1 MNFIAQIR
9 PAAMLACKTI
19 RSNLRFVLPN
29 KPHIIHI
36 LEMPATS
43 PMEAARSAL
52 KRYFGHD
59 DFRPLQEEIIS
70 ESLAGNDVF
79 ALLPTGGGKS
89 LCYQLP
95 AIISKGITVVISPLI
110 ALMKDQVD
118 GLEANGINATYLN
131 SSLNKTEARKR
142 YAKLFAGEYTI
153 LYVAPE
159 RLMLSGFLDDLKKW
173 NVTRFAVD
181 EAHCISEWGHDF
193 RPEYRQLSN
202 LRRLFPDLPFMAL
215 TATATDRVR
224 DDILNQLRL
233 KNPKSFVASFNR
245 PNLAYRIEN
254 KQAVSQQI
262 LRFIQSKPFESGIVY
277 CYSRK
282 ATETLA
288 DRLRQN
294 GIEALAY
301 HAGMTPLKRGEN
313 QDAFIR
319 DEIKVICAT
328 VAFGMGIDKPNVR
341 YVIHQDIPKN
351 IEGYYQET
359 GRAGRDGLPS
369 DCILYFSAGDV
380 AKQLQFIADK
390 SNRQERDVAQEQLR
404 QMVHYSESSE
414 CRRKVLLGYFSE
426 NWTQPNCGN
435 CDNCQNPKE
444 TFDGTLA
451 AQKFMSCIFR
461 VRQSGGF
468 SVGIN
473 HIVDVLLGSRNEK
486 VLKWRHDQLSTYNI
500 GEEYRRPEWQVFG
513 RELIRKGYISQNT
526 ENHSVLE
533 LTPKGK
539 SALRERE
546 SIQLTR
552 PSVPKERTRI
562 RPPSTGGIECNEELF
577 AILRTLR
584 KELASEQG
592 VPPYIVFSDVT
603 LREMAR
609 DYPIDE
615 DQLSDISGVGLKKLE
630 QYGETFIEAIEEY
643 LEAHPEAGVNFNA

>member
-1 MNFIAQIR
+1 
-9 PAAMLACKTI
+9 
-19 RSNLRFVLPN
+19 
-29 KPHIIHI
+29 
-36 LEMPATS
+36 MPAS
-43 PMEAARSAL
+43 PQMERAREIL

-59 DFRPLQEEIIS
+59 AFRPLQEEIIS
-70 ESLAGNDVF
+70 ESLEGRDVF

-95 AIISKGITVVISPLI
+95 AILEEGLTVVISPLI

-118 GLEANGINATYLN
+118 GLNANGIPATFLN

-159 RLMLSGFLDDLKKW
+159 RLTLSGFLDDLKQW
-173 NVTRFAVD
+173 EVSRFAVD

-224 DDILNQLRL
+224 TDILTQLRL
-233 KNPKSFVASFNR
+233 KEPRTFVASFNR
-245 PNLAYRIEN
+245 PNLNYQMET
-254 KQAVSQQI
+254 KQAVFQQI
-262 LRFIQSKPFESGIVY
+262 LKFVSSKPYESGIIY

-282 ATETLA
+282 ATESLA

-294 GIEALAY
+294 GIEALPY
-301 HAGMTPLKRGEN
+301 HAGMTPLKRAEN
-313 QDAFIR
+313 QEAFIR
-319 DEIKVICAT
+319 DEVKIICAT
-328 VAFGMGIDKPNVR
+328 IAFGMGIDKPNVR
-341 YVIHQDIPKN
+341 YVIHQDLPKN

-369 DCILYFSAGDV
+369 DCILYFSPGDV

-390 SNRQERDVAQEQLR
+390 NNHKERDVATQQLR

-426 NWTQPNCGN
+426 EWTEGNCGN
-435 CDNCQNPKE
+435 CDNCRNPKQ
-444 TFDGTLA
+444 TFDGTLP

-461 VRQSGGF
+461 VNQASGF

-473 HIVDVLLGSRNEK
+473 HIVDVLLGSKNEK
-486 VLKWRHDQLSTYNI
+486 VLKWKHDRLSTYDI
-500 GEEYRRPEWQVFG
+500 GQDYTRMEWQAFG
-513 RELIRKGYISQNT
+513 RELIRNGYIEQNA

-533 LTPKGK
+533 LTRKGK
-539 SALRERE
+539 AALRDRT
-546 SIQLTR
+546 SIQLTQ
-552 PSVPKERTRI
+552 PSVAKAASQRRQPA
-562 RPPSTGGIECNEELF
+562 STGGIECNEELF

-584 KELASEQG
+584 KELAAEQG

-609 DYPIDE
+609 DFPIE
-615 DQLSDISGVGLKKLE
+615 EGQLSDISGVGIAKLE
-630 QYGETFIEAIEEY
+630 KYGDTFTEAIKEY
-643 LEAHPEAGVNFNA
+643 LDTHPETGIDELEPSFR

>member
-1 MNFIAQIR
+1 
-9 PAAMLACKTI
+9 
-19 RSNLRFVLPN
+19 
-29 KPHIIHI
+29 
-36 LEMPATS
+36 MPAS
-43 PMEAARSAL
+43 PQMERAREIL

-59 DFRPLQEEIIS
+59 TFRPLQEEIIS
-70 ESLAGNDVF
+70 ESLEGRDVF

-95 AIISKGITVVISPLI
+95 AILKEGLTVVISPLI

-118 GLEANGINATYLN
+118 GLNANGIPATFLN

-142 YAKLFAGEYTI
+142 YAKLFAREYTI

-159 RLMLSGFLDDLKKW
+159 RLMLSGFLDDLKQWK
-173 NVTRFAVD
+173 VSRFAVD

-224 DDILNQLRL
+224 TDILTQLRL
-233 KNPKSFVASFNR
+233 KEPRTFVASFNR
-245 PNLAYRIEN
+245 PNLNYQIET
-254 KQAVSQQI
+254 KQAVFQQI
-262 LRFIQSKPFESGIVY
+262 LKFVSSKPYESGIIY

-282 ATETLA
+282 ATESLA

-294 GIEALAY
+294 GIEALPY
-301 HAGMTPLKRGEN
+301 HAGMTPLKRAEN
-313 QDAFIR
+313 QEGFIR

-328 VAFGMGIDKPNVR
+328 IAFGMGIDKPNVR
-341 YVIHQDIPKN
+341 YVIHQDLPKN

-369 DCILYFSAGDV
+369 DCILYFSPGDV

-390 SNRQERDVAQEQLR
+390 NNHKERDVATQQLR

-414 CRRKVLLGYFSE
+414 CRRKVLLVYFSE
-426 NWTQPNCGN
+426 EWTEGNCGN
-435 CDNCQNPKE
+435 CDNCRNPKQ
-444 TFDGTLA
+444 TFDGTLP

-461 VRQSGGF
+461 VNQASGF

-473 HIVDVLLGSRNEK
+473 HIVDVLLGSKNEK
-486 VLKWRHDQLSTYNI
+486 VLKWRHDRLSTYDI
-500 GEEYRRPEWQVFG
+500 GQEYRRMEWQAFG
-513 RELIRKGYISQNT
+513 RELIRNGYIEQNA

-533 LTPKGK
+533 LTRKGK
-539 SALRERE
+539 AALRDRTP
-546 SIQLTR
+546 IQLTQ
-552 PSVPKERTRI
+552 PSVAKAASQRRQPS
-562 RPPSTGGIECNEELF
+562 STGGIECNEELF

-584 KELASEQG
+584 KELAAEQG

-609 DYPIDE
+609 DFPIDE
-615 DQLSDISGVGLKKLE
+615 GQLSDISGVGIAKLE
-630 QYGETFIEAIEEY
+630 KYGDTFIEAIKEY
-643 LEAHPEAGVNFNA
+643 LDTHPEAGIDELEPSFR

>member
-1 MNFIAQIR
+1 
-9 PAAMLACKTI
+9 
-19 RSNLRFVLPN
+19 
-29 KPHIIHI
+29 
-36 LEMPATS
+36 MPAS
-43 PMEAARSAL
+43 PQMERAREIL

-59 DFRPLQEEIIS
+59 TFRPLQEEIIS
-70 ESLAGNDVF
+70 ESLDGRDVF

-95 AIISKGITVVISPLI
+95 AILEEGLTVVISPLI

-118 GLEANGINATYLN
+118 GLNANGIPATFLN

-159 RLMLSGFLDDLKKW
+159 RLTLSGFLDDLKQW
-173 NVTRFAVD
+173 EVSRFAVD

-202 LRRLFPDLPFMAL
+202 LRHLFPDLPFMAL

-224 DDILNQLRL
+224 TDILTQLRL
-233 KNPKSFVASFNR
+233 KESRTFVASFNR
-245 PNLAYRIEN
+245 PNLNYQIET
-254 KQAVSQQI
+254 KQAVFQQI
-262 LRFIQSKPFESGIVY
+262 LKFVSSKPYESGIIY

-282 ATETLA
+282 ATESLA

-294 GIEALAY
+294 GIEALPY
-301 HAGMTPLKRGEN
+301 HAGMTPLKRAEN
-313 QDAFIR
+313 QEAFIR
-319 DEIKVICAT
+319 DEIKIICAT
-328 VAFGMGIDKPNVR
+328 IAFGMGIDKPNVR
-341 YVIHQDIPKN
+341 YVIHQDLPKN

-369 DCILYFSAGDV
+369 DCILYFSPGDV

-390 SNRQERDVAQEQLR
+390 SNHKERDVATQQLR

-426 NWTQPNCGN
+426 EWTEGNCGN
-435 CDNCQNPKE
+435 CDNCRNPKQ
-444 TFDGTLA
+444 TFDGTLP

-461 VRQSGGF
+461 VNQASGF

-473 HIVDVLLGSRNEK
+473 HIVDVLLGSKNEK
-486 VLKWRHDQLSTYNI
+486 VLKWKHDRLSTYDI
-500 GEEYRRPEWQVFG
+500 GQDYTRMEWQAFG
-513 RELIRKGYISQNT
+513 RELIRNGYIEQNA

-533 LTPKGK
+533 LTRKGK
-539 SALRERE
+539 VALRDRTP
-546 SIQLTR
+546 IQLTQ
-552 PSVPKERTRI
+552 PSVAKAASQRCQPA
-562 RPPSTGGIECNEELF
+562 STGGIECNEELF

-584 KELASEQG
+584 KELAAEQG

-609 DYPIDE
+609 DFPIE
-615 DQLSDISGVGLKKLE
+615 EGQLSDISGVGIAKLE
-630 QYGETFIEAIEEY
+630 KYGDTFTEAIKEY
-643 LEAHPEAGVNFNA
+643 LDTHPETGIDELEPSFR

>member
-1 MNFIAQIR
+1 
-9 PAAMLACKTI
+9 
-19 RSNLRFVLPN
+19 
-29 KPHIIHI
+29 
-36 LEMPATS
+36 
-43 PMEAARSAL
+43 MERAREIL

-59 DFRPLQEEIIS
+59 AFRPLQEEIIS
-70 ESLAGNDVF
+70 ESLDGRDVF

-95 AIISKGITVVISPLI
+95 AILEEGLTVVISPLI

-118 GLEANGINATYLN
+118 GLNANGIPATFLN

-159 RLMLSGFLDDLKKW
+159 RLTLSGFLDDLKQW
-173 NVTRFAVD
+173 EVSRFAVD

-224 DDILNQLRL
+224 TDILTQLRL
-233 KNPKSFVASFNR
+233 KEPRTFVASFNR
-245 PNLAYRIEN
+245 PNLNYQMET
-254 KQAVSQQI
+254 KQAVFQQI
-262 LRFIQSKPFESGIVY
+262 LKFVSSKPYESGIIY

-282 ATETLA
+282 ATESLA

-294 GIEALAY
+294 GIEALPY
-301 HAGMTPLKRGEN
+301 HAGMTPLKRAEN
-313 QDAFIR
+313 QEAFIR
-319 DEIKVICAT
+319 DEVKIICAT
-328 VAFGMGIDKPNVR
+328 IAFGMGIDKPNVR
-341 YVIHQDIPKN
+341 YVIHQDLPKN

-369 DCILYFSAGDV
+369 DCILYFSPGDV

-390 SNRQERDVAQEQLR
+390 NNHKERDVATQQLR

-426 NWTQPNCGN
+426 EWTEGNCGN
-435 CDNCQNPKE
+435 CDNCRNPKQ
-444 TFDGTLA
+444 TFDGTLP

-461 VRQSGGF
+461 VNQASGF

-473 HIVDVLLGSRNEK
+473 HIVDVLLGSKNEK
-486 VLKWRHDQLSTYNI
+486 VLKWKHDRLSTYDI
-500 GEEYRRPEWQVFG
+500 GQDYTRMEWQAFG
-513 RELIRKGYISQNT
+513 RELIRNGYIEQNA

-533 LTPKGK
+533 LTRKGK
-539 SALRERE
+539 AALRDRT
-546 SIQLTR
+546 SIQLTQ
-552 PSVPKERTRI
+552 PSVAKAASQRRQPA
-562 RPPSTGGIECNEELF
+562 STGGIECNEELF

-584 KELASEQG
+584 KELAAEQG

-609 DYPIDE
+609 DFPIE
-615 DQLSDISGVGLKKLE
+615 EGQLSDISGVGIAKLE
-630 QYGETFIEAIEEY
+630 KYGDTFTEAIKEY
-643 LEAHPEAGVNFNA
+643 LDTHPETGIDELEPSFR

>member
-1 MNFIAQIR
+1 
-9 PAAMLACKTI
+9 
-19 RSNLRFVLPN
+19 
-29 KPHIIHI
+29 
-36 LEMPATS
+36 MPAS
-43 PMEAARSAL
+43 PQMERAREIL

-59 DFRPLQEEIIS
+59 TFRPLQEEIIS
-70 ESLAGNDVF
+70 ESLEGRDVF

-95 AIISKGITVVISPLI
+95 AILEEGLTVVISPLI

-118 GLEANGINATYLN
+118 GLNANGIPATFLN

-159 RLMLSGFLDDLKKW
+159 RLMLSGFLDDLKQWK
-173 NVTRFAVD
+173 VSRFAVD

-224 DDILNQLRL
+224 TDILTQLRL
-233 KNPKSFVASFNR
+233 KEPRTFVASFNR
-245 PNLAYRIEN
+245 PNLNYQIET
-254 KQAVSQQI
+254 KQAVFQQI
-262 LRFIQSKPFESGIVY
+262 LKFVSSKPYESGIIY

-282 ATETLA
+282 ATESLA

-294 GIEALAY
+294 GIEALPY
-301 HAGMTPLKRGEN
+301 HAGMTPLKRAEN
-313 QDAFIR
+313 QEAFIR

-328 VAFGMGIDKPNVR
+328 IAFGMGIDKPNVR
-341 YVIHQDIPKN
+341 YVIHQDLPKN

-369 DCILYFSAGDV
+369 DCILYFSPGDV

-390 SNRQERDVAQEQLR
+390 NNPKERDVATQQLR

-426 NWTQPNCGN
+426 EWTEGNCGN
-435 CDNCQNPKE
+435 CDNCRNPKQ
-444 TFDGTLA
+444 TFDGTLP

-461 VRQSGGF
+461 VNQASGF

-473 HIVDVLLGSRNEK
+473 HIVDVLLGSKNEK
-486 VLKWRHDQLSTYNI
+486 VLKWRHDRLSTYDI
-500 GEEYRRPEWQVFG
+500 GQEYRRMEWQAFG
-513 RELIRKGYISQNT
+513 RELIRNGYIEQNA

-533 LTPKGK
+533 LTRKGK
-539 SALRERE
+539 AALRDRTP
-546 SIQLTR
+546 IQLTQ
-552 PSVPKERTRI
+552 PSVAKAASQRRQPS
-562 RPPSTGGIECNEELF
+562 STGGIECNEELF

-584 KELASEQG
+584 KELAAEQG

-609 DYPIDE
+609 DFPIDE
-615 DQLSDISGVGLKKLE
+615 GQLSDISGVGIAKLE
-630 QYGETFIEAIEEY
+630 KYGDTFIEAIKEY
-643 LEAHPEAGVNFNA
+643 LDTHPEAGIDELEPSFR

>member
-1 MNFIAQIR
+1 
-9 PAAMLACKTI
+9 
-19 RSNLRFVLPN
+19 
-29 KPHIIHI
+29 
-36 LEMPATS
+36 MPAS
-43 PMEAARSAL
+43 PQMESAREIL

-59 DFRPLQEEIIS
+59 TFRPLQEEIIS
-70 ESLAGNDVF
+70 ESLDGRDVF

-95 AIISKGITVVISPLI
+95 AILEEGLTVVISPLI

-118 GLEANGINATYLN
+118 GLNANGIPATFLN

-159 RLMLSGFLDDLKKW
+159 RLTLSGFLDDLKQW
-173 NVTRFAVD
+173 EVSRFAVD

-224 DDILNQLRL
+224 TDILTQLRL
-233 KNPKSFVASFNR
+233 KESRTFVASFNR
-245 PNLAYRIEN
+245 PNLNYQIET
-254 KQAVSQQI
+254 KQAVFQQI
-262 LRFIQSKPFESGIVY
+262 LKFVSSKPYESGIIY

-282 ATETLA
+282 ATESLA

-294 GIEALAY
+294 GIEALPY
-301 HAGMTPLKRGEN
+301 HAGMTPLKRAEN
-313 QDAFIR
+313 QEAFIR
-319 DEIKVICAT
+319 DEIKIICAT
-328 VAFGMGIDKPNVR
+328 IAFGMGIDKPNVR
-341 YVIHQDIPKN
+341 YVIHQDLPKN

-369 DCILYFSAGDV
+369 DCILYFSPGDV

-390 SNRQERDVAQEQLR
+390 SNHKERDVATQQLR

-426 NWTQPNCGN
+426 EWTEGNCGN
-435 CDNCQNPKE
+435 CDNCRNPKQ
-444 TFDGTLA
+444 TFDGTLP

-461 VRQSGGF
+461 VNQASGF

-473 HIVDVLLGSRNEK
+473 HIVDVLLGSKNEK
-486 VLKWRHDQLSTYNI
+486 VLKWKHDRLSTYDI
-500 GEEYRRPEWQVFG
+500 GQDYTRMEWQAFG
-513 RELIRKGYISQNT
+513 RELIRNGYIEQNA

-533 LTPKGK
+533 LTRKGK
-539 SALRERE
+539 VALRDRTP
-546 SIQLTR
+546 IQLTQ
-552 PSVPKERTRI
+552 PSVAKAASQRRQPA
-562 RPPSTGGIECNEELF
+562 STGGIECNEELF

-584 KELASEQG
+584 KELAAEQG

-609 DYPIDE
+609 DFPIE
-615 DQLSDISGVGLKKLE
+615 EGQLSDISGVGIAKLE
-630 QYGETFIEAIEEY
+630 KYGDTFTEAIKEY
-643 LEAHPEAGVNFNA
+643 LDTHPETGIDELEPSFR

>member
-1 MNFIAQIR
+1 
-9 PAAMLACKTI
+9 
-19 RSNLRFVLPN
+19 
-29 KPHIIHI
+29 
-36 LEMPATS
+36 
-43 PMEAARSAL
+43 MERAREIL

-59 DFRPLQEEIIS
+59 AFRPLQEEIIS
-70 ESLAGNDVF
+70 ESLEGRDVF

-95 AIISKGITVVISPLI
+95 AILEEGLTVVISPLI

-118 GLEANGINATYLN
+118 GLNANGIPATFLN

-159 RLMLSGFLDDLKKW
+159 RLTLSGFLDDLKQW
-173 NVTRFAVD
+173 EVSRFAVD

-224 DDILNQLRL
+224 TDILTQLRL
-233 KNPKSFVASFNR
+233 KEPRTFVASFNR
-245 PNLAYRIEN
+245 PNLNYQMET
-254 KQAVSQQI
+254 KQAVFQQI
-262 LRFIQSKPFESGIVY
+262 LKFVSSKPYESGIIY

-282 ATETLA
+282 ATESLA

-294 GIEALAY
+294 GIEALPY
-301 HAGMTPLKRGEN
+301 HAGMTPLKRAEN
-313 QDAFIR
+313 QEAFIR
-319 DEIKVICAT
+319 DEVKIICAT
-328 VAFGMGIDKPNVR
+328 IAFGMGIDKPNVR
-341 YVIHQDIPKN
+341 YVIHQDLPKN

-369 DCILYFSAGDV
+369 DCILYFSPGDV

-390 SNRQERDVAQEQLR
+390 NNHKERDVATQQLR

-426 NWTQPNCGN
+426 EWTEGNCGN
-435 CDNCQNPKE
+435 CDNCRNPKQ
-444 TFDGTLA
+444 TFDGTLP

-461 VRQSGGF
+461 VNQASGF

-473 HIVDVLLGSRNEK
+473 HIVDVLLGSKNEK
-486 VLKWRHDQLSTYNI
+486 VLKWKHDRLSTYDI
-500 GEEYRRPEWQVFG
+500 GQDYTRMEWQAFG
-513 RELIRKGYISQNT
+513 RELIRNGYIEQNA

-533 LTPKGK
+533 LTRKGK
-539 SALRERE
+539 AALRDRT
-546 SIQLTR
+546 SIQLTQ
-552 PSVPKERTRI
+552 PSVAKAASQRRQPA
-562 RPPSTGGIECNEELF
+562 STGGIECNEELF

-584 KELASEQG
+584 KELAAEQG

-609 DYPIDE
+609 DFPIE
-615 DQLSDISGVGLKKLE
+615 EGQLSDISGVGIAKLE
-630 QYGETFIEAIEEY
+630 KYGDTFTEAIKEY
-643 LEAHPEAGVNFNA
+643 LDTHPETGIDELEPSFR

>member
-1 MNFIAQIR
+1 
-9 PAAMLACKTI
+9 
-19 RSNLRFVLPN
+19 
-29 KPHIIHI
+29 
-36 LEMPATS
+36 
-43 PMEAARSAL
+43 MERAREIL

-59 DFRPLQEEIIS
+59 TFRPLQEEIIS
-70 ESLAGNDVF
+70 ESLDGRDVF

-95 AIISKGITVVISPLI
+95 AILEEGLTVVISPLI

-118 GLEANGINATYLN
+118 GLNANGIPATFLN

-159 RLMLSGFLDDLKKW
+159 RLTLSGFLDDLKQW
-173 NVTRFAVD
+173 EVSRFAVD

-224 DDILNQLRL
+224 TDILTQLRL
-233 KNPKSFVASFNR
+233 KEPRTFVASFNR
-245 PNLAYRIEN
+245 PNLNYQIET
-254 KQAVSQQI
+254 KQAVFQQI
-262 LRFIQSKPFESGIVY
+262 LKFVSSKPYESGIIY

-282 ATETLA
+282 ATESLA

-294 GIEALAY
+294 GIEALPY
-301 HAGMTPLKRGEN
+301 HAGMTPLKRAEN
-313 QDAFIR
+313 QEAFIR
-319 DEIKVICAT
+319 DEIKIICAT
-328 VAFGMGIDKPNVR
+328 IAFGMGIDKPNVR
-341 YVIHQDIPKN
+341 YVIHQDLPKN

-369 DCILYFSAGDV
+369 DCILYFSPGDV

-390 SNRQERDVAQEQLR
+390 NNHKERDVATQQLR

-426 NWTQPNCGN
+426 EWTEGNCGN
-435 CDNCQNPKE
+435 CDNCRNPKQ
-444 TFDGTLA
+444 TFDGTLP

-461 VRQSGGF
+461 VNQASGF

-473 HIVDVLLGSRNEK
+473 HIVDVLLGSKNEK
-486 VLKWRHDQLSTYNI
+486 VLKWKHDRLSTYDI
-500 GEEYRRPEWQVFG
+500 GQDYTRMEWQAFG
-513 RELIRKGYISQNT
+513 RELIRNGYIEQNA

-533 LTPKGK
+533 LARKGK
-539 SALRERE
+539 VALRDRTP
-546 SIQLTR
+546 IQLTQ
-552 PSVPKERTRI
+552 PSVAKAASQRRQPA
-562 RPPSTGGIECNEELF
+562 STGGIECNEELF

-584 KELASEQG
+584 KELAAEQG

-609 DYPIDE
+609 DFPIE
-615 DQLSDISGVGLKKLE
+615 EGQLSDISGVGIAKLE
-630 QYGETFIEAIEEY
+630 KYGDTFTEAIKEY
-643 LEAHPEAGVNFNA
+643 FDTHPETGIDELEPSFR

>member
-1 MNFIAQIR
+1 
-9 PAAMLACKTI
+9 
-19 RSNLRFVLPN
+19 
-29 KPHIIHI
+29 
-36 LEMPATS
+36 MPS
-43 PMEAARSAL
+43 PTQNAKAHDTL
-52 KRYFGHD
+52 KHYFGHD
-59 DFRPLQEEIIS
+59 SFRPFQWEIIS
-70 ESLAGNDVF
+70 ESLNGSDVF

-95 AIISKGITVVISPLI
+95 AILNDGLTVVISPLI

-118 GLEANGINATYLN
+118 GLEANGIHATYLN
-131 SSLNKTEARKR
+131 SSLNKTEAKKR

-159 RLMLSGFLDDLKKW
+159 RLMLSGFLDDLKQW

-202 LRRLFPDLPFMAL
+202 LRRLFPEKPFMAL

-224 DDILNQLRL
+224 KDILSQLRL
-233 KNPKSFVASFNR
+233 KEPKTFVASFNR
-245 PNLAYRIEN
+245 PNLDYRIET
-254 KQAVSQQI
+254 KQAVFQQI
-262 LRFIQSKPFESGIVY
+262 LRYIQSKPYESGIIY

-282 ATETLA
+282 ATENLA
-288 DRLRQN
+288 DKLRQS
-294 GIEALAY
+294 GIEALPY
-301 HAGMTPLKRGEN
+301 HAGMTPIKRAEN
-313 QDAFIR
+313 QEAFIR

-328 VAFGMGIDKPNVR
+328 IAFGMGIDKPNVH
-341 YVIHQDIPKN
+341 YVIHQDLPKN

-369 DCILYFSAGDV
+369 DCILYFSPGDV

-390 SNRQERDVAQEQLR
+390 NNPKERDVATTQLR

-414 CRRKVLLGYFSE
+414 CRRKVLMGYFSE
-426 NWTQPNCGN
+426 DWTEGNCGN
-435 CDNCQNPKE
+435 CDNCRNPKS
-444 TFDGTLA
+444 TFDGTLP

-461 VRQSGGF
+461 VQQASGF

-473 HIVDVLLGSRNEK
+473 HIVDVLLGSKNEK
-486 VLKWRHDQLSTYNI
+486 VLKWRHDRLSTYDI
-500 GEEYRRPEWQVFG
+500 GQEYRRQEWQAFG
-513 RELIRKGYISQNT
+513 RELIRNGYIDQNT

-533 LTPKGK
+533 LTRKGK
-539 SALRERE
+539 SALRER
-546 SIQLTR
+546 SPIVLTQ
-552 PSVPKERTRI
+552 PSVANVTKIHPRG
-562 RPPSTGGIECNEELF
+562 PSTGGIECNEELF
-577 AILRTLR
+577 TSLRALR

-609 DYPIDE
+609 DFPIGE
-615 DQLSDISGVGLKKLE
+615 SQLSEISGVGLAKLE
-630 QYGETFIEAIEEY
+630 KYGEAFIEAIQAF
-643 LEAHPEAGVNFNA
+643 LDANPEAGIEDLKPSY

>member
-1 MNFIAQIR
+1 MTA
-9 PAAMLACKTI
+9 
-19 RSNLRFVLPN
+19 
-29 KPHIIHI
+29 
-36 LEMPATS
+36 S
-43 PMEAARSAL
+43 PKIERAREIL
-52 KRYFGHD
+52 KRCFGHD
-59 DFRPLQEEIIS
+59 TFRPLQEEIVS
-70 ESLAGNDVF
+70 DSLDGRDVF

-95 AIISKGITVVISPLI
+95 AILEQGLTVVISPLI

-118 GLEANGINATYLN
+118 GLNANGIPATFLN

-142 YAKLFAGEYTI
+142 YARLFAGEYTI

-159 RLMLSGFLDDLKKW
+159 RLMLSGFIDDLKQW
-173 NVTRFAVD
+173 EVSRFAVD

-202 LRRLFPDLPFMAL
+202 LRHLFTDLPFMAL
-215 TATATDRVR
+215 TATATERVR
-224 DDILNQLRL
+224 TDILTQLRL
-233 KNPKSFVASFNR
+233 KEPRTFVSSFNR
-245 PNLAYRIEN
+245 PNLNYQIET
-254 KQAVSQQI
+254 KQAVFQQI
-262 LRFIQSKPFESGIVY
+262 LKFVSSKPYESGIIY
-277 CYSRK
+277 CCSRK
-282 ATETLA
+282 ATESLA

-294 GIEALAY
+294 GIEALPY
-301 HAGMTPLKRGEN
+301 HAGMTPLKRAEN
-313 QDAFIR
+313 QEAFIR

-328 VAFGMGIDKPNVR
+328 IAFGMGIDKPNVR
-341 YVIHQDIPKN
+341 YVIHQDLPKN

-390 SNRQERDVAQEQLR
+390 NNHKERDIATQQLR

-426 NWTQPNCGN
+426 EWTKGNCGN
-435 CDNCQNPKE
+435 CDNCRNPKQ
-444 TFDGTLA
+444 TFDGTLP

-461 VRQSGGF
+461 VNQASGF

-473 HIVDVLLGSRNEK
+473 HIVDVLLGSKNEK
-486 VLKWRHDQLSTYNI
+486 VLKWRHDSLSTYDI
-500 GEEYRRPEWQVFG
+500 GQDYTRVEWQAFG
-513 RELIRKGYISQNT
+513 RELIRSGYIEQNA

-533 LTPKGK
+533 LARKGK
-539 SALRERE
+539 VALRDRTP
-546 SIQLTR
+546 IQLTQ
-552 PSVPKERTRI
+552 PSVAKAASQRRQPA
-562 RPPSTGGIECNEELF
+562 STGGIECNEELF

-584 KELASEQG
+584 KELAAEQG

-609 DYPIDE
+609 DFPIE
-615 DQLSDISGVGLKKLE
+615 EGQLSDISGVGIAKLE
-630 QYGETFIEAIEEY
+630 KYGDTFTDAIRTY
-643 LEAHPEAGVNFNA
+643 LDTHPETGIDEIEPSFRL